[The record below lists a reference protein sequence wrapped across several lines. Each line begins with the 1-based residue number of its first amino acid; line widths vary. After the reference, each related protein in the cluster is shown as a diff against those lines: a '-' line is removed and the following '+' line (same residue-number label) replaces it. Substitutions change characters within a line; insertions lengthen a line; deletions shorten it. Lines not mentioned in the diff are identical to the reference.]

1 MLNLECLRRP
11 RACRSVALSLL
22 VFLLSGRAG
31 AQVNVEPLRAQIGGD
46 GVGARFSA
54 SVASYAGNTRGIVF
68 GGSALA
74 GGRSGRHFAYANLTG
89 DYAALNAT
97 VSVAKWFL
105 HARYNYAITEAAFG
119 EVFGQ
124 LESDRFRSVEL
135 RQLVGIG
142 PRFALF
148 QSDDGSLYLGTSYM
162 LEYTR
167 LNSGDE
173 GLARK
178 RTLHRWNNYLAVN
191 VRPDERILLSSVGY
205 FQPRFDEF
213 SDYHVLSISSVGFKI
228 TNRLQSRLDCTVR
241 YESVHPDD
249 VEGADL
255 ELKSALELVF

>member
-1 MLNLECLRRP
+1 MPNLDCLRRLP
-11 RACRSVALSLL
+11 AVGSIALGLALL
-22 VFLLSGRAG
+22 PEPAA
-31 AQVNVEPLRAQIGGD
+31 AQVNVEPLRAQIDRD
-46 GVGARFSA
+46 GFGARFSA

-105 HARYNYAITEAAFG
+105 HARYNYEITGSLLGEA
-119 EVFGQ
+119 FGQ

-135 RQLVGIG
+135 RQLLGAG
-142 PRFALF
+142 PRLELF
-148 QSDDGSLYLGTSYM
+148 ETEDGSLYFGTSYM

-178 RTLHRWNNYLAVN
+178 RTLHRWNNYLSVN
-191 VRPDERILLSSVGY
+191 VRLDERILLSSVGY
-205 FQPRFDEF
+205 FQPRLDDF

-241 YESVHPDD
+241 YESVHPND